1 MATIH
6 LAGSIV
12 LFLFGGV
19 ITLFGLVSL
28 DVSNPVSDDAR
39 LILGLSGFHFF
50 VIGVFMIVTGV
61 FVAQMS
67 KSKWVLEEWV
77 FSVTHSKSFQAYTLK
92 DTKTYLNLCIN
103 EKLSSD

>member
-12 LFLFGGV
+12 LFIFGGV
-19 ITLFGLVSL
+19 TTLFGLVSL

-50 VIGVFMIVTGV
+50 VIGVFMIITGV
-61 FVAQMS
+61 FVALAS
-67 KSKWVLEEWV
+67 KNK
-77 FSVTHSKSFQAYTLK
+77 
-92 DTKTYLNLCIN
+92 
-103 EKLSSD
+103 

>member
-39 LILGLSGFHFF
+39 LILGLTGFHFF
-50 VIGVFMIVTGV
+50 VIGVFMIVIGV
-61 FVAQMS
+61 FVAQML
-67 KSKWVLEEWV
+67 KSK
-77 FSVTHSKSFQAYTLK
+77 
-92 DTKTYLNLCIN
+92 
-103 EKLSSD
+103 

>member
-61 FVAQMS
+61 FVALKS
-67 KSKWVLEEWV
+67 KSK
-77 FSVTHSKSFQAYTLK
+77 
-92 DTKTYLNLCIN
+92 
-103 EKLSSD
+103 

>member
-50 VIGVFMIVTGV
+50 VIGLFVIVTGYLLL
-61 FVAQMS
+61 
-67 KSKWVLEEWV
+67 KSQK
-77 FSVTHSKSFQAYTLK
+77 A
-92 DTKTYLNLCIN
+92 N
-103 EKLSSD
+103 EF